1 MVFVTVGTH
10 EQPFDRL
17 VRAIDGLVADGT
29 LEEEAFVQ
37 TGYCTYEP
45 EHCEWQRFVPAP
57 EMRSRMEG
65 ADVVVTHG
73 GPSSFIEAMAA
84 GKVPVVVP
92 RYKRFGEHVND
103 HQEAFVR
110 LVAERQGG
118 IVPVYDISDLAAAIE
133 KARRLSKSGA
143 GFRSHNAEFCRELRE
158 RIERL

>member
-17 VRAIDGLVADGT
+17 VKAIDALVADGT
-29 LEEEAFVQ
+29 LREGVFVQ
-37 TGYCTYEP
+37 TGYCTYAP
-45 EHCEWQRFVPAP
+45 EHCEWHRFVPAP
-57 EMRSRMEG
+57 EMRLRMKA

-92 RYKRFGEHVND
+92 RYERYGEHVND
-103 HQEAFVR
+103 HQQTFVR

-118 IVPVYDISDLAAAIE
+118 IVPVYDVADLMDAIE
-133 KARRLSKSGA
+133 EARRLSREDA

>member
-17 VRAIDGLVADGT
+17 VKAIDGLVADGT
-29 LEEEAFVQ
+29 LQEGAFVQ

-45 EHCEWQRFVPAP
+45 EHCEWRRFVPAP
-57 EMRSRMEG
+57 EMRSRMEA

-92 RYKRFGEHVND
+92 RYERYGEHVND

-118 IVPVYDISDLAAAIE
+118 IVPVYDVADLAGAIE
-133 KARRLSKSGA
+133 EARRLTTAGA
-143 GFRSHNAEFCRELRE
+143 GFRSHNAEFCEEFR
-158 RIERL
+158 RLIGDL